1 MIIEYLLTR
10 FLPSSIN
17 PPQKDEESRAGGFPR
32 QRALSPLGSLLPEL
46 RRAGSTVLPSRRRVS
61 PRQSHC
67 SSSVPQCR
75 TRARISCWWQG
86 SCGHLG
92 PCTVL
97 FSFLS

>member
-17 PPQKDEESRAGGFPR
+17 PLQKDEESRAGGFPR

-67 SSSVPQCR
+67 SSIVPHSTTQ
-75 TRARISCWWQG
+75 ARISCSWTREG
-86 SCGHLG
+86 GELTPG
-92 PCTVL
+92 TVL
-97 FSFLS
+97 FS